1 MNNDKNKLQMKESVK
16 NMKTVLITGGSR
28 GIGKC
33 IAENLAREGYNVVL
47 NYNKSERQAK
57 QIKKELKEQGIN
69 IEICKADVSKR
80 EEVKK
85 LVKFTLNKFN
95 NIDILINNAGI
106 AKLQMFNDITD
117 EDWNEMITTNLNSVF
132 FTTQEVIPNMIHNKK
147 GCIIN
152 ISSIWGIVGASCEVA
167 YSVSKA
173 GIDGM
178 TKSLAKE
185 LGLSNIRVNSIA
197 PGVIDTEMNN
207 NLDNAIKEQI
217 KNDTPLNKIGK
228 PMDIYKCVRWLLED
242 EFTTGQIIS
251 PNGGYVI

>member
-1 MNNDKNKLQMKESVK
+1 
-16 NMKTVLITGGSR
+16 MKTVLITGGSR

-33 IAENLAREGYNVVL
+33 IAENLARDGYNVVL
-47 NYNKSERQAK
+47 NYNKSEKQAK
-57 QIKKELKEQGIN
+57 QIQKDLKEKGIK
-69 IEICKADVSKR
+69 IEIYKANVSKR
-80 EEVKK
+80 EDVKK
-85 LVKFTLNKFN
+85 IIKFMLNKFG
-95 NIDILINNAGI
+95 NIDILINNAGM

-117 EDWNEMITTNLNSVF
+117 EDWNEMIATNLNSVF
-132 FTTQEVIPNMIHNKK
+132 YCIQEALPNMIHNKN

-152 ISSIWGIVGASCEVA
+152 ISSIWGLVGASCEVA

-185 LGLSNIRVNSIA
+185 LGPSNIRVNSIA

-207 NLDNAIKEQI
+207 NLDNAIKEEI
-217 KNDTPLNKIGK
+217 RNDTPLNRIGK
-228 PMDIYKCVRWLLED
+228 PIDIYRCVKWLIED
-242 EFTTGQIIS
+242 EFTTGQVIS

>member
-1 MNNDKNKLQMKESVK
+1 
-16 NMKTVLITGGSR
+16 MKTVLITGGSR

-33 IAENLAREGYNVVL
+33 ISENLAKDGFNVVL
-47 NYNKSERQAK
+47 NYNKSEKQAK
-57 QIKKELKEQGIN
+57 QIKKELEEQGIN

-85 LVKFTLNKFN
+85 LIKFALNKFG
-95 NIDILINNAGI
+95 NIDVLINNAGI

-117 EDWNEMITTNLNSVF
+117 SDWNEMIGTNLNSVF
-132 FTTQEVIPNMIHNKK
+132 YTIQEALPNMIHNKN

-152 ISSIWGIVGASCEVA
+152 ISSIWGLVGASCEVA

-185 LGLSNIRVNSIA
+185 LGPSNIRVNSIA
-197 PGVIDTEMNN
+197 PGVIDTEMNS
-207 NLDNAIKEQI
+207 NLDNAIKEEI
-217 KNDTPLNKIGK
+217 KNETPLNKIGK
-228 PMDIYKCVRWLLED
+228 PVDIYRCVKWLIED
-242 EFTTGQIIS
+242 EFTTGQVIS

>member
-1 MNNDKNKLQMKESVK
+1 MR
-16 NMKTVLITGGSR
+16 TILITGGSR

-33 IAENLAREGYNVVL
+33 LVENLAQEGYNVIL
-47 NYNKSERQAK
+47 NYNKSEKEAK
-57 QIKKELKEQGIN
+57 EIQNNLKEKGFK
-69 IEICKADVSKR
+69 IEIYKADVSKR
-80 EEVKK
+80 KEVKDM
-85 LVKFTLNKFN
+85 VKFTLDKFK

-117 EDWNEMITTNLNSVF
+117 NDWKEMIGTNLSSAF
-132 FTTQEVIPNMIHNKK
+132 YTIQEVLSNMINNKS
-147 GCIIN
+147 GTIIN

-173 GIDGM
+173 GLDAM

-185 LGLSNIRVNSIA
+185 LGPSNIRVNSIA
-197 PGVIDTEMNN
+197 PGVIDTDMNSN
-207 NLDNAIKEQI
+207 IDNAIKEEI
-217 KNDTPLNKIGK
+217 KNNTPLNKIGQ
-228 PMDIYKCVRWLLED
+228 PIDIYRCVKWLIED